1 LRGWADDIVKHLDGA
16 GPSLAVPT
24 DVTGTPFEL
33 KVWQAL
39 REIPYGQ
46 TRSYAEVA
54 RSVGQPRAARA
65 VGSACARNRVA
76 IVIPCH
82 RVVRR
87 GGDVGGYRWGP
98 ERKRQLLALEREQR
112 GSPRG

>member
-1 LRGWADDIVKHLDGA
+1 MGRRDREAPGRRR
-16 GPSLAVPT
+16 PSLAVPT

-54 RSVGQPRAARA
+54 RVVGPPERSGA

-87 GGDVGGYRWGP
+87 GGAAGG
-98 ERKRQLLALEREQR
+98 
-112 GSPRG
+112 